1 MSVWWIGDILL
12 SGDDIFMRVL
22 GDERLVLINLPTL
35 GLLSMIRDDD
45 I

>member
-22 GDERLVLINLPTL
+22 RDERLVLINLPTL
-35 GLLSMIRDDD
+35 GLLSTIRDDD